1 MIQLLPIGNSKITPC
16 ELIPDVASHLSV
28 GKKVHKFNTYPMKSG
43 LSRFTQYLNKK
54 R

>member
-16 ELIPDVASHLSV
+16 EYRDVASHLSV